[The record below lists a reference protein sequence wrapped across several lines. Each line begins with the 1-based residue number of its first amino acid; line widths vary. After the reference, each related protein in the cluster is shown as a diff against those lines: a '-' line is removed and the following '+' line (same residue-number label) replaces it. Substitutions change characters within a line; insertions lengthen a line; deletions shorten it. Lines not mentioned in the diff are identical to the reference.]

1 MEPDTLPPDRRP
13 GEDQEVRSNT
23 VRDKRLRLN
32 QNKLDRLKA
41 VMGAA
46 SATEAIEQAMDFIL
60 AEDEIHKTLRRV
72 GAKGRFK
79 MSS

>member
-1 MEPDTLPPDRRP
+1 M
-13 GEDQEVRSNT
+13 RSNT

-60 AEDEIHKTLRRV
+60 AEDEIRKTLRRV
-72 GAKGRFK
+72 GQRAGSRCPLDRVPAGQTAAD
-79 MSS
+79 